1 MDERIDIWDAD
12 GNPTGKTA
20 LKSEAHRE
28 GWYHPTVHVWFYTSD
43 GRVLLQRRAEDK
55 ATDPGLWDVS
65 VAGHVGAGES
75 LLEGAVR
82 EIREE
87 IGLEVSAD
95 QLIPITTV
103 KDSRDHPGGIRDREF
118 RHVYLCQLQKP
129 FEALTPQQSEVAAL
143 KLSPLLQF
151 AEETWGLAR
160 PGEYVPHGAGYY
172 SRIVREVK
180 KRL

>member
-1 MDERIDIWDAD
+1 M
-12 GNPTGKTA
+12 
-20 LKSEAHRE
+20 
-28 GWYHPTVHVWFYTSD
+28 
-43 GRVLLQRRAEDK
+43 LQRRAEDK
-55 ATDPGLWDVS
+55 ATDPGVWDVS

-75 LLEGAVR
+75 PLEGAVR

-143 KLSPLLQF
+143 KLIPLLQF

-160 PGEYVPHGAGYY
+160 PGEYVPHGAQYY
-172 SRIVREVK
+172 SRIVKEVK

>member
-28 GWYHPTVHVWFYTSD
+28 GWYHPTIHVWFYTSD
-43 GRVLLQRRAEDK
+43 GRVLLQRRAKDK
-55 ATDPGLWDVS
+55 ETDPGLWDVS
-65 VAGHVGAGES
+65 VAGHIGAGET

-87 IGLEVSAD
+87 IGLEVAAD
-95 QLIPITTV
+95 ELLPIATV
-103 KDSRDHPGGIRDREF
+103 KEARDHPGGIRDREF
-118 RHVYLCQLQKP
+118 RHVYLCLLRKP
-129 FEALTPQQSEVAAL
+129 FEALTPQQSEVAEL
-143 KLSPLLQF
+143 RLIPLLQF

-160 PGEYVPHGAGYY
+160 PGVYVPHGAGYY
-172 SRIVREVK
+172 SRIVRGIK
-180 KRL
+180 KNL